1 METIK
6 KEQLEEALL
15 KFCESFRDVEKQKCE
30 TVAVL
35 IAGSGTQDTLDA
47 FKNLEEK
54 QSTLFALVTSIF
66 ESYRAE
72 VNGALQ
78 LANASV
84 HASSAGLNFKETE
97 EAELLPQNKEKKPL
111 TNRRT

>member
-6 KEQLEEALL
+6 REKLEEALL
-15 KFCESFRDVEKQKCE
+15 KFCAGFRDVEKQKCE
-30 TVAVL
+30 TIAVL
-35 IAGSGTQDTLDA
+35 MAGSATQNTLDA
-47 FKNLEEK
+47 FKTLEEK

-78 LANASV
+78 FANASV
-84 HASSAGLNFKETE
+84 HASSAGLNFKEPA
-97 EAELLPQNKEKKPL
+97 EAEVLPQKIKRKSP
-111 TNRRT
+111 